1 MVDNKDHYNCDILW
15 HEAAH
20 ELRQKLGELGKFA
33 NGKFASKIKFA
44 LGYTSSAHLKSC
56 VEFLGSRT

>member
-1 MVDNKDHYNCDILW
+1 MVDEKDHYNCDILW

-20 ELRQKLGELGKFA
+20 GLKQKLGGLGNFV

-44 LGYTSSAHLKSC
+44 LEYASPAHLKSC
-56 VEFLGSRT
+56 LEFLGSRT